1 MILKDDKLKINEIY
15 YTLSGEGKTSGTRI
29 IVIRTTG
36 CNLRCNY
43 NGKGFCDTPYAYN
56 QGKEMSINDILNQV
70 KKYNCKNI
78 LLSGGEPLLDP
89 TSFVLVEKLYNNGYF
104 ILIETNGSI
113 PIQKYLAYVT
123 FSMDIKCPSTGMTE
137 KMCWINLKDIRQDD
151 EVKFVIANKNDYNFA
166 KKIIT
171 NFNIKG
177 SILFSPVWEKLNPK
191 DLAKWILKDN
201 LNVKLSL
208 QIHKII
214 WGNKRGV

>member
-89 TSFVLVEKLYNNGYF
+89 TSFVL
-104 ILIETNGSI
+104 
-113 PIQKYLAYVT
+113 VT